1 MVLNKS
7 THEYGSALLSQK
19 TNYCKTFEFN
29 NLHGGDGPI
38 TCHLEEVNRDQTV
51 TGLIEDLSSDLPP

>member
-1 MVLNKS
+1 MNMVVSFCHRKR
-7 THEYGSALLSQK
+7 

-29 NLHGGDGPI
+29 NFHGSDGPI

-51 TGLIEDLSSDLPP
+51 TGLI